1 MYVLLDKHGLKPEG
15 RENLVGLVA
24 AEVEK
29 NRYLSTQEKLSLFL
43 LGRSFAVPKAG
54 EKAAEWG
61 AELIPGGKAA
71 AALRV
76 GGQGTQFL
84 PLAGGELAA
93 GMTLKNTHRERLFVE
108 INYAGNPAKA
118 PAARRETFDV
128 TRRWYTA
135 DGQLLGKRALRVG
148 ESLVVRVNVKTRGRV
163 VNGLVVDYVPA
174 GVEIENANLA
184 QGEQNALLV
193 DGVEIRSAMQ
203 DSRIKHTEFRD
214 DRFVVAARLEGQNDF
229 FYRVR
234 VVTPGSFVVP
244 PTYVEDMYQPMVYGL
259 AGGGEV
265 VTIGDGKEL
274 LR

>member
-1 MYVLLDKHGLKPEG
+1 M
-15 RENLVGLVA
+15 
-24 AEVEK
+24 
-29 NRYLSTQEKLSLFL
+29 
-43 LGRSFAVPKAG
+43 
-54 EKAAEWG
+54 
-61 AELIPGGKAA
+61 
-71 AALRV
+71 
-76 GGQGTQFL
+76 
-84 PLAGGELAA
+84 
-93 GMTLKNTHRERLFVE
+93 
-108 INYAGNPAKA
+108 
-118 PAARRETFDV
+118 
-128 TRRWYTA
+128 
-135 DGQLLGKRALRVG
+135 
-148 ESLVVRVNVKTRGRV
+148 VVRVNVKTRGRV

-265 VTIGDGKEL
+265 VAVGEDKGGGSK
-274 LR
+274 